1 MTAAD
6 WLRWFDTSPM
16 VEAMLVAAFVAVVIV
31 GRQR

>member
-6 WLRWFDTSPM
+6 WLRWFDSLPM